1 MKAKK
6 RSKAIIIVILS
17 VIILCGAVVGI
28 FFLTYQ
34 ATVSFDVADKT
45 GAVMK
50 GASGYLY
57 GVAENG
63 VPSAEMVESVD
74 VQTIVQKVPNGLQHP
89 IGDLDHVAPMLE
101 NTQYNIVYLQDVYDT
116 WYYLNDSIME
126 QRAAG
131 TYDWQQL
138 LDEDYL
144 PKVEAMTNALKEEP
158 YANKLIYCLYNE
170 CDNGVWFGESQ
181 KDDNPENPYG
191 VWCDYNEIGRDNFN
205 AAWLQTYTLVK
216 SLDPNALIGGPGFC
230 DYNREELEY
239 FLAFCRDHDC
249 LPEIMIYHELGE
261 DTVYFFDEHIRE
273 YRALEET
280 LGIDALP
287 IVISEYGMM
296 NENGYPGEMVKII
309 TQLETAKVYGDNA
322 YWRLADNLN
331 DTCADDNS
339 PNAEWWLMRWY
350 TDMKGQ
356 TVRATNKDILSSNFK
371 NYFKYHL
378 DELSFRGFMGI
389 ASVSDAGDEID
400 VVCGGG
406 DRISRVQL
414 KNLDTTALYGKT
426 VSVTVEET
434 VYKGLYGVVSK
445 PVVRFS
451 YTQELTKKSLTVA
464 LGKLDPANAYRVV
477 IREADENADRAYVNQ
492 RQPVRYEF
500 ENGTLLG
507 AAYTYDSYCPASGG
521 NEEGNDTV
529 GGMENEGDGV
539 AINITVPE
547 DGSYQ
552 LDFVYGNSN
561 DGEWNE
567 NGRQDPNDRADTMA
581 LLTVDGETQEIALPN
596 TIRSEYTSCYT
607 VVAALEKG
615 THTVTVAHLSG
626 TYVLDSLLVTPADDS
641 AAIAV
646 LPDEDRTK
654 DGVTSYVAVAPQN
667 GYYDMQVV
675 TAADTV
681 TVDGTAL
688 PLDSGMTTLYLKRGL
703 SYLDFSSAKT
713 ETPVLTLNEEK
724 QGAVYTADNA
734 VLTGSAI
741 SVLLATPNGEVPYI
755 TGIEDRGG
763 EASFT
768 VTAAE
773 AGPYRVTLDYANNE
787 ESGVHD
793 YNVDLIE
800 TYVTVTVNGIPAGN
814 VFCRNTYS
822 WQTRKTVTFTVSLVQ
837 GENVITLLND
847 GSVRFDDRPTAA
859 PSIFGISVNP
869 AQQ

>member
-389 ASVSDAGDEID
+389 ASV
-400 VVCGGG
+400 
-406 DRISRVQL
+406 
-414 KNLDTTALYGKT
+414 
-426 VSVTVEET
+426 
-434 VYKGLYGVVSK
+434 
-445 PVVRFS
+445 
-451 YTQELTKKSLTVA
+451 
-464 LGKLDPANAYRVV
+464 
-477 IREADENADRAYVNQ
+477 
-492 RQPVRYEF
+492 
-500 ENGTLLG
+500 
-507 AAYTYDSYCPASGG
+507 
-521 NEEGNDTV
+521 
-529 GGMENEGDGV
+529 
-539 AINITVPE
+539 
-547 DGSYQ
+547 
-552 LDFVYGNSN
+552 
-561 DGEWNE
+561 
-567 NGRQDPNDRADTMA
+567 
-581 LLTVDGETQEIALPN
+581 
-596 TIRSEYTSCYT
+596 
-607 VVAALEKG
+607 
-615 THTVTVAHLSG
+615 
-626 TYVLDSLLVTPADDS
+626 
-641 AAIAV
+641 
-646 LPDEDRTK
+646 
-654 DGVTSYVAVAPQN
+654 
-667 GYYDMQVV
+667 
-675 TAADTV
+675 
-681 TVDGTAL
+681 
-688 PLDSGMTTLYLKRGL
+688 
-703 SYLDFSSAKT
+703 
-713 ETPVLTLNEEK
+713 
-724 QGAVYTADNA
+724 
-734 VLTGSAI
+734 
-741 SVLLATPNGEVPYI
+741 
-755 TGIEDRGG
+755 
-763 EASFT
+763 
-768 VTAAE
+768 
-773 AGPYRVTLDYANNE
+773 
-787 ESGVHD
+787 
-793 YNVDLIE
+793 
-800 TYVTVTVNGIPAGN
+800 
-814 VFCRNTYS
+814 
-822 WQTRKTVTFTVSLVQ
+822 
-837 GENVITLLND
+837 
-847 GSVRFDDRPTAA
+847 
-859 PSIFGISVNP
+859 
-869 AQQ
+869 